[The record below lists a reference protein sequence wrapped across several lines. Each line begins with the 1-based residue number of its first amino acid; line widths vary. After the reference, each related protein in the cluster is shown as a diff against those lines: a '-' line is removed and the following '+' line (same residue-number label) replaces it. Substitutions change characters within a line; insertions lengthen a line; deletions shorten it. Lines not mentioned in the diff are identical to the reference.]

1 MDKIKAKQIEGV
13 VDLNSN
19 QSISGV
25 KSYSAPQ
32 HFVGGELTMVAYQDA
47 MYWCQNP
54 NELNEPGNSRL
65 RMQEG
70 MLYLE
75 TFNGSDWV
83 MG

>member
-1 MDKIKAKQIEGV
+1 MDRIKAKQVEGV
-13 VDLNSN
+13 MDLNST
-19 QSISGV
+19 QTISGA

-32 HFVGGELTMVAYQDA
+32 QFVGGELTMVAYQDA
-47 MYWCQNP
+47 MYWCQNQGV
-54 NELNEPGNSRL
+54 LNEPGNSRL

-70 MLYLE
+70 MLYQE